1 MGFTH
6 FKTNDTL
13 TEMVSKMILGLP
25 MKQVQNGIK
34 NMNMKPIQMKNTKNM
49 KNTAGSSKG
58 IVISSASSPNKSK
71 ENGNGQ
77 KLFDEKK
84 PVENSMSL
92 FKPKDKIEEFELK
105 TLDFLNDAVFKYN
118 GNLDVFIKI
127 L

>member
-25 MKQVQNGIK
+25 IKQAQNGIK
-34 NMNMKPIQMKNTKNM
+34 NKKPIQMKNTNNM
-49 KNTAGSSKG
+49 KKTAGSSKAF
-58 IVISSASSPNKSK
+58 VISSASSTNKSK

-84 PVENSMSL
+84 PVENSMRL
-92 FKPKDKIEEFELK
+92 FKPKDKIEEFEFK

-118 GNLDVFIKI
+118 GN
-127 L
+127 